1 MACAAIAKVMVGGQQ
16 NDLFQQDVSHNI
28 IQGSVVKWGGGSN
41 KVL

>member
-16 NDLFQQDVSHNI
+16 NDLFQQDVSRNI
-28 IQGSVVKWGGGSN
+28 IQCSVVEMGGGSY